1 VSAAPLHLVTP
12 PDDTANVTSDVVPD
26 SPPGPIVGV
35 FQAIW
40 PVVDR
45 TRPLSDLIPDA
56 REDLPGMLARARCH
70 LPCGM
75 SSVRWSIRLGRDV
88 PGSAGAVEVLV
99 AECPVG
105 RVPADVDALTGE
117 RHVESPTRRGPRAVR

>member
-1 VSAAPLHLVTP
+1 MSAASLHLVAP
-12 PDDTANVTSDVVPD
+12 PDDETTPVDDAAPAVSAR
-26 SPPGPIVGV
+26 

-45 TRPLSDLIPDA
+45 TMSLSDLIPEA
-56 REDLPGMLARARCH
+56 RADLPGMLARHRVQLVH
-70 LPCGM
+70 GL

-99 AECPVG
+99 ADCPVAQ
-105 RVPADVDALTGE
+105 VPADVDTITGQRDGQLPAL
-117 RHVESPTRRGPRAVR
+117 RGPRAGRS